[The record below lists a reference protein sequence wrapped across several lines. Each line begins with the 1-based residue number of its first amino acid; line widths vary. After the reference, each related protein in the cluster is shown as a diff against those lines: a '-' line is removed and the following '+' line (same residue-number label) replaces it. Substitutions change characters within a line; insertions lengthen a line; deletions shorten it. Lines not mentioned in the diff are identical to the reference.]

1 MEHRE
6 FVKACQPWNI
16 KYRDLFHYIPDPA
29 EYHCTREQFLQA
41 LQAAVESKN
50 EIDQYL
56 KKIKMRD
63 NTQFLY

>member
-16 KYRDLFHYIPDPA
+16 KYREMFHYIPDPA
-29 EYHCTREQFLQA
+29 DYHCTREQFLHA
-41 LQAAVESKN
+41 LQTAVESKI

-56 KKIKMRD
+56 SKIKVRD

>member
-16 KYRDLFHYIPDPA
+16 KYRELFHCIPDPA
-29 EYHCTREQFLQA
+29 DYYCTREQFLQA
-41 LQAAVESKN
+41 LQIAVESKS
-50 EIDQYL
+50 EIDGIL
-56 KKIKMRD
+56 TKRTVWD